1 MRPTLPVYPSPFY
14 AHESVMAPFT
24 YFALAL
30 ALVSSALAAPTNV
43 SLEGL
48 DKRDA
53 SHTGRVRLAFTGGA
67 FSDAYQNET
76 PFRAHSSRSASG
88 RAAR

>member
-1 MRPTLPVYPSPFY
+1 
-14 AHESVMAPFT
+14 MAPFT

-53 SHTGRVRLAFTGGA
+53 SHTGWVRLAFTGGA